1 MKEQKVDTRQRKI
14 SNIRFNKVLFT
25 SILVCGIF
33 ISGIFYLWI
42 YHGLRYGYE
51 AERPSTETF
60 ETVSTEETITQEFIA
75 REYYLKGIEF
85 VFINLAEDGNGELD
99 FRVLD
104 SDGRIKANSEIAI
117 SSVTAGEWE
126 FIPLRVRL
134 KAGESYILE
143 ISAKDCS
150 IPPYVLAGKRKL

>member
-33 ISGIFYLWI
+33 ISGRFYLWI

-75 REYYLKGIEF
+75 REY
-85 VFINLAEDGNGELD
+85 
-99 FRVLD
+99 
-104 SDGRIKANSEIAI
+104 
-117 SSVTAGEWE
+117 
-126 FIPLRVRL
+126 
-134 KAGESYILE
+134 
-143 ISAKDCS
+143 
-150 IPPYVLAGKRKL
+150 

>member
-1 MKEQKVDTRQRKI
+1 M
-14 SNIRFNKVLFT
+14 
-25 SILVCGIF
+25 
-33 ISGIFYLWI
+33 WI

-60 ETVSTEETITQEFIA
+60 ETVSTEETVTQEFIA

-117 SSVTAGEWE
+117 SSVNSG
-126 FIPLRVRL
+126 
-134 KAGESYILE
+134 
-143 ISAKDCS
+143 
-150 IPPYVLAGKRKL
+150 

>member
-42 YHGLRYGYE
+42 YQGLRYGYE

-117 SSVTAGEWE
+117 SSAPAKGATYVHKSKHLFE
-126 FIPLRVRL
+126 FISIHAP
-134 KAGESYILE
+134 
-143 ISAKDCS
+143 AKGATLL
-150 IPPYVLAGKRKL
+150 IFYNW

>member
-60 ETVSTEETITQEFIA
+60 ETENII
-75 REYYLKGIEF
+75 
-85 VFINLAEDGNGELD
+85 
-99 FRVLD
+99 
-104 SDGRIKANSEIAI
+104 
-117 SSVTAGEWE
+117 
-126 FIPLRVRL
+126 
-134 KAGESYILE
+134 
-143 ISAKDCS
+143 
-150 IPPYVLAGKRKL
+150 